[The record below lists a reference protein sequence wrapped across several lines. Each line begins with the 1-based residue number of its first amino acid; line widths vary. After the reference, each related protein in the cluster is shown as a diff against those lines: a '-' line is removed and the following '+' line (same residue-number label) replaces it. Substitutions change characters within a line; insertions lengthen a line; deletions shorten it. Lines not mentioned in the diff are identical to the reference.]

1 MDTRSATSGAGR
13 LLVARYEAL
22 GRARRLLWAMSL
34 VSVVALF
41 AALLT
46 TGEPDR
52 GQSMAVPAYF
62 YAGPYWIQM
71 ERARPVLQLAV
82 MNPASGPGAAPDPQ
96 YVTTVRAAQATGIT
110 VVGYVHT
117 SDAARS
123 LSAVE
128 SDVNAYYRWYAV
140 NGIFFDEASTNCAD
154 ASYYAKLNSFVKAKG
169 GIARTILNPGTQTN
183 ECYLPV
189 ADILLTFEGSDTQ
202 YVNSYSAPS
211 WVARYSPTHFW
222 HVIYGASTVSA
233 MTHAIQLSKRRGA
246 GFVYV
251 TSATLQNP
259 YSVLPRG
266 LYWSKEL
273 AGIR

>member
-13 LLVARYEAL
+13 LFVARYEAL

-62 YAGPYWIQM
+62 YAGPYWMQM

-140 NGIFFDEASTNCAD
+140 NGIFFDEGSTDCAD

-169 GIARTILNPGTQTN
+169 GTARTILNPGTQTH
-183 ECYLPV
+183 ECYLPD

-202 YVNSYSAPS
+202 YVNS
-211 WVARYSPTHFW
+211 
-222 HVIYGASTVSA
+222 
-233 MTHAIQLSKRRGA
+233 
-246 GFVYV
+246 
-251 TSATLQNP
+251 ATLPNP
-259 YSVLPRG
+259 YSVLPRD

>member
-1 MDTRSATSGAGR
+1 MDSRSAMSGAGR

-46 TGEPDR
+46 AGEPDR
-52 GQSMAVPAYF
+52 GQSMAVPA
-62 YAGPYWIQM
+62 
-71 ERARPVLQLAV
+71 
-82 MNPASGPGAAPDPQ
+82 
-96 YVTTVRAAQATGIT
+96 
-110 VVGYVHT
+110 YVHT

-140 NGIFFDEASTNCAD
+140 NGIFFDEGSTDCAD

-169 GIARTILNPGTQTN
+169 GTARTILNPGTQTH
-183 ECYLPV
+183 ECYLPD

-251 TSATLQNP
+251 PSATLPNP
-259 YSVLPRG
+259 YSVLPRD